1 MALPRDNI
9 IAASEQKIEV
19 THLVGLRGVIM
30 IITMI

>member
-9 IAASEQKIEV
+9 IAASDQKIEA
-19 THLVGLRGVIM
+19 TRLVGLRDVIM